1 MNSKLL
7 ETTIHNE
14 FGDTAT
20 LLNYGA
26 RIKSLEINLGSE
38 KRNIV
43 LGYRDNKDYINDP
56 YYIGATI
63 GRYSNRIKKSRY
75 STQNTEYILSSN
87 EGKNQLHGGPRGF
100 DKVYWNEKHKS
111 EEHICLE
118 HLSPDGDQGFPG
130 DLLVTV
136 TYSWEADR
144 SLRVSY
150 TAESTKETPVSVTNH
165 SYFNLEQSVNNI
177 YGHFIQIGS
186 EEITEF
192 NPDFTTDGTFASII
206 NTSLDLRQE
215 KSVSELI
222 SSDDARIKLA
232 GGADFNYVLN
242 NKAVV
247 ILQNSASDL
256 MLRLETNYPGLQ
268 LYTGQHLGGPFK
280 SYQAICMEP
289 QFYPCSPN
297 HTHFPNCFIGPE
309 NSLNKYINL
318 KFKTF
323 NIS

>member
-7 ETTIHNE
+7 ETSIHNE

-26 RIKSLEINLGSE
+26 RIKSLEINLGAE

-43 LGYRDNKDYINDP
+43 LGYQDNKDYINDP

-87 EGKNQLHGGPRGF
+87 EGKNQMHGGPRGF

-111 EEHICLE
+111 EEHICLA

-165 SYFNLEQSVNNI
+165 SYFNLEQSVNDI

-186 EEITEF
+186 EEITRF

-206 NTSLDLRQE
+206 NLSL
-215 KSVSELI
+215 I
-222 SSDDARIKLA
+222 HI
-232 GGADFNYVLN
+232 
-242 NKAVV
+242 
-247 ILQNSASDL
+247 
-256 MLRLETNYPGLQ
+256 
-268 LYTGQHLGGPFK
+268 
-280 SYQAICMEP
+280 
-289 QFYPCSPN
+289 
-297 HTHFPNCFIGPE
+297 
-309 NSLNKYINL
+309 
-318 KFKTF
+318 
-323 NIS
+323 

>member
-7 ETTIHNE
+7 ETSIHNE

-26 RIKSLEINLGSE
+26 RIKSLEINLGAE
-38 KRNIV
+38 KSNIV
-43 LGYRDNKDYINDP
+43 LGYQDNKDYINDP

-87 EGKNQLHGGPRGF
+87 EGENQLHGGPRGF

-118 HLSPDGDQGFPG
+118 HFSPDGDQGFPG

-186 EEITEF
+186 
-192 NPDFTTDGTFASII
+192 
-206 NTSLDLRQE
+206 
-215 KSVSELI
+215 
-222 SSDDARIKLA
+222 
-232 GGADFNYVLN
+232 
-242 NKAVV
+242 
-247 ILQNSASDL
+247 
-256 MLRLETNYPGLQ
+256 
-268 LYTGQHLGGPFK
+268 
-280 SYQAICMEP
+280 
-289 QFYPCSPN
+289 
-297 HTHFPNCFIGPE
+297 
-309 NSLNKYINL
+309 
-318 KFKTF
+318 
-323 NIS
+323 